1 MTRLVREELVLARD
15 LMSRPVYRLTVE
27 TLLPDAAAFLLRHG
41 ISGAPVVAKEGR
53 PVGVFTLTDLGRAV
67 QGRLAPRAP
76 APRTLEAR
84 ESPPPGPLPPLEGL
98 EKTTVGSLMTPG
110 LFTVFADA
118 TLQEV
123 VRSMASQ
130 KIHRVFVISEEGDL
144 EGVITTMDV
153 LRWVDRQR
161 MPPSTKERIEHCA

>member
-1 MTRLVREELVLARD
+1 MSKLVAEELVLAKD

-27 TLLPDAAAFLLRHG
+27 TPLPDAAGFLLRHG

-53 PVGVFTLTDLGRAV
+53 PVGVFSLTDLGRAV
-67 QGRLAPRAP
+67 QGRLAPGSP

-84 ESPPPGPLPPLEGL
+84 ESPPSGPLPLLEGL
-98 EKTTVGSLMTPG
+98 ETTTVGSLMTPG
-110 LFTVFADA
+110 LFTVFAEA

-130 KIHRVFVISEEGDL
+130 KIHRVFVISEQGDL

-153 LRWVDRQR
+153 LRWVDRR
-161 MPPSTKERIEHCA
+161 RGSPSSSERVEHCA